1 MDRPT
6 LSIRLTK
13 GEKEMII
20 VAHFM
25 KSNNRF
31 NVGIRL
37 SDYLV
42 YLFFGQ
48 KIFVSRLSRK
58 FRLDFDT
65 EFDFLGVTY
74 G

>member
-1 MDRPT
+1 
-6 LSIRLTK
+6 
-13 GEKEMII
+13 MII

-25 KSNNRF
+25 KANNRF
-31 NVGIRL
+31 NVGISL

-42 YLFFGQ
+42 YLIFGQ

-74 G
+74 GR

>member
-1 MDRPT
+1 
-6 LSIRLTK
+6 
-13 GEKEMII
+13 MII
-20 VAHFM
+20 IAHFM

-31 NVGIRL
+31 NVGVTL

-74 G
+74 GR

>member
-1 MDRPT
+1 
-6 LSIRLTK
+6 
-13 GEKEMII
+13 MII

-25 KSNNRF
+25 KYDNRF
-31 NVGIRL
+31 NVGISL

-42 YLFFGQ
+42 YLIFGQ

>member
-1 MDRPT
+1 
-6 LSIRLTK
+6 
-13 GEKEMII
+13 MII

-25 KSNNRF
+25 KANNRF

-37 SDYLV
+37 SDSLV

>member
-1 MDRPT
+1 
-6 LSIRLTK
+6 
-13 GEKEMII
+13 
-20 VAHFM
+20 M

-31 NVGIRL
+31 NVGIGL

>member
-1 MDRPT
+1 
-6 LSIRLTK
+6 
-13 GEKEMII
+13 MII

-25 KSNNRF
+25 KVNNRF
-31 NVGIRL
+31 NVGISL

-42 YLFFGQ
+42 YLIFGQ

-74 G
+74 GR

>member
-1 MDRPT
+1 
-6 LSIRLTK
+6 
-13 GEKEMII
+13 MII
-20 VAHFM
+20 VAYFM

-31 NVGIRL
+31 NVGVTL

-42 YLFFGQ
+42 YLIFGQ

-65 EFDFLGVTY
+65 EFDFLGVQIT
-74 G
+74 